1 MERNATGRG
10 ITGIIQRYHNHD
22 MAVIIEGNNPQLDG
36 FFDFLQECIDQEMI
50 SSFQIDYE
58 RAIRGRARRNFSI
71 ARDLSRTVDKGG
83 KVIKGPSSDIDHD
96 KESVSA
102 SDSAILQGSQRT

>member
-1 MERNATGRG
+1 MEKS
-10 ITGIIQRYHNHD
+10 
-22 MAVIIEGNNPQLDG
+22 
-36 FFDFLQECIDQEMI
+36 

-71 ARDLSRTVDKGG
+71 ARDLSRTVDEGGG

>member
-1 MERNATGRG
+1 MEKS
-10 ITGIIQRYHNHD
+10 
-22 MAVIIEGNNPQLDG
+22 
-36 FFDFLQECIDQEMI
+36 

-71 ARDLSRTVDKGG
+71 ARDHSRTVEKGG